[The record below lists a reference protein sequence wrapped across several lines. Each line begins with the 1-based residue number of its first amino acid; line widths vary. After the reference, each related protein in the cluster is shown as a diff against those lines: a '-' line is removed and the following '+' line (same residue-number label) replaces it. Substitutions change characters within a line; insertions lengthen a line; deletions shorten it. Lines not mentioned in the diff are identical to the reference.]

1 MRKLP
6 PPSRLI
12 PVLLGALLV
21 LAAVA
26 WCARTTHDARVVAAC
41 PTVAPAAPVRV
52 AAPMLAA
59 TAAVAPVVNR
69 SVPAPAPGQAGMRA
83 YIDPE
88 TGTIGG
94 PVTDA
99 GLDGSNVIIDSGEG
113 LVEERLPNGAVKID
127 LQGQFQEYAVMQL
140 DANGHPVMRCVPN
153 PKLALKNGVAPAAA
167 PVER

>member
-6 PPSRLI
+6 PRLRLI

-26 WCARTTHDARVVAAC
+26 WSARTTRDARVVAAR
-41 PTVAPAAPVRV
+41 PTVAPAAPVRA

-59 TAAVAPVVNR
+59 SAAVAPVVNR
-69 SVPAPAPGQAGMRA
+69 SVAAVRAAAPGQAGMRA
-83 YIDPE
+83 FIDPE
-88 TGTIGG
+88 TGTLGG

-99 GLDGSNVIIDSGEG
+99 GSNVIIDTGEG